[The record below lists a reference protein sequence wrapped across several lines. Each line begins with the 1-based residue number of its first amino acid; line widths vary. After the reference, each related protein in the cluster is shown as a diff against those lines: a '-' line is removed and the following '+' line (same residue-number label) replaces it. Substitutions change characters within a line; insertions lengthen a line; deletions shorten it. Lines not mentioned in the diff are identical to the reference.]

1 MEESE
6 QAHTEIQNESV
17 ASIDSKDSERKA
29 KQLVSQATLVQL
41 LSRPQFRCIYTMN
54 ILSVFN
60 GVFFVSSAKTYGGE
74 FITDESFLSHVGA
87 IASIFAALRFFWSFF
102 LDKYS
107 YKTIYSILICF

>member
-1 MEESE
+1 
-6 QAHTEIQNESV
+6 
-17 ASIDSKDSERKA
+17 
-29 KQLVSQATLVQL
+29 
-41 LSRPQFRCIYTMN
+41 MN